1 MQLKNLKFWKQ
12 PEVEIAV
19 SDSRG
24 AQGEQNSNVIDMPLE
39 TPLDSPAGLSGVLPM
54 SDSMYLNLKT
64 KPIPRGPMA
73 AKELTEFFSKNFI
86 NCGRYA
92 GATQKT
98 QEAREQGL
106 SAVISQ
112 FQNVIELVIDEKRS
126 KLDSLLNQSAQTEGV
141 SDIVSTQ
148 LHLAQ
153 EKLDRDILVLE
164 EQFKLSIERKGW
176 ILAALNEFR
185 IGFDRGLRDAVDAE
199 LLGL

>member
-12 PEVEIAV
+12 PEVEIAA

-153 EKLDRDILVLE
+153 EKLDRDILVLK

>member
-1 MQLKNLKFWKQ
+1 MQLRNLKFWKQ
-12 PEVEIAV
+12 PEVELAA
-19 SDSRG
+19 SDSNTH
-24 AQGEQNSNVIDMPLE
+24 QTEKTSNIINIPLE

-64 KPIPRGPMA
+64 KPLPKGPMA
-73 AKELTEFFSKNFI
+73 AKELTEFFSKNFV

-92 GATQKT
+92 GVTQKT
-98 QEAREQGL
+98 QDAREQGL

-126 KLDSLLNQSAQTEGV
+126 KLDSLLNQSAQTKGV

-148 LHLAQ
+148 LHLAR
-153 EKLDRDILVLE
+153 EKLDRDILVLK
-164 EQFKLSIERKGW
+164 EQFELSRERKGW

-185 IGFDRGLRDAVDAE
+185 IGFDRGLSDAINAE

>member
-1 MQLKNLKFWKQ
+1 MQLRNLKFWKQ
-12 PEVEIAV
+12 PEVELTA
-19 SDSRG
+19 SDSNTHQR
-24 AQGEQNSNVIDMPLE
+24 EKTSNVIDIPLE

-64 KPIPRGPMA
+64 KPLPKGPMA

-92 GATQKT
+92 GVTQQT

-148 LHLAQ
+148 LHLAR
-153 EKLDRDILVLE
+153 EKLDRDVLVLK
-164 EQFKLSIERKGW
+164 EQFELSRERKGW
-176 ILAALNEFR
+176 VLAALNEFR
-185 IGFDRGLRDAVDAE
+185 IGFDRGLRDAINAE

>member
-19 SDSRG
+19 ADSRG
-24 AQGEQNSNVIDMPLE
+24 TQGEQNSNVIDMPLE

-54 SDSMYLNLKT
+54 SDSMYLNLKA

>member
-1 MQLKNLKFWKQ
+1 MQLRNLKFWKQ
-12 PEVEIAV
+12 PEVEVAM

-24 AQGEQNSNVIDMPLE
+24 VQNEQNSNVIDMPLE
-39 TPLDSPAGLSGVLPM
+39 TPLDSPAGLTGVLPM
-54 SDSMYLNLKT
+54 SDSMYLNLKQ

-73 AKELTEFFSKNFI
+73 AKELTEFLSKNFI

-153 EKLDRDILVLE
+153 EKLDRDILVLK
-164 EQFKLSIERKGW
+164 EQLKLSIERKGW